1 MNDLY
6 CNNCGKKGHLYN
18 QCKIPITS
26 TGVVA
31 FRIHKKEIQFL
42 MIRRKE
48 TLGFIDFMRGKY
60 NIQNKDYIKNMIM
73 QMTNKEKELL
83 KTKTFPELWEKIW
96 GNCNISNQYKNEENS
111 SKDKFIQLKHGV
123 TFKDETYNLESII
136 DESNL
141 QHCWTEQ
148 EWGFPKGRRNF
159 QEKDFDCAIREFTE
173 ETGYPR
179 KSIHNVKNI
188 YPFEEIFTGSNY
200 KSYKHKYYLAYMNSE
215 ETLCTNKFQKS
226 EVDKMEWKNYDDC
239 MSVIRFY
246 NLEKKRVLTNI
257 YNTLKNFPLLHLN
270 LQN

>member
-1 MNDLY
+1 MN
-6 CNNCGKKGHLYN
+6 N
-18 QCKIPITS
+18 
-26 TGVVA
+26 VVVVGS
-31 FRIHKKEIQFL
+31 Q
-42 MIRRKE
+42 
-48 TLGFIDFMRGKY
+48 
-60 NIQNKDYIKNMIM
+60 
-73 QMTNKEKELL
+73 
-83 KTKTFPELWEKIW
+83 
-96 GNCNISNQYKNEENS
+96 
-111 SKDKFIQLKHGV
+111 
-123 TFKDETYNLESII
+123 
-136 DESNL
+136 
-141 QHCWTEQ
+141 
-148 EWGFPKGRRNF
+148 WGFPKGRRNF

>member
-6 CNNCGKKGHLYN
+6 CNNCGKRGHLYN

-31 FRIHKKEIQFL
+31 FRIYKKEIQFL

-60 NIQNKDYIKNMIM
+60 NLQNKEYIQNMIM
-73 QMTNKEKELL
+73 QMTDNEKELL
-83 KTKTFPELWEKIW
+83 KIKTFSELWEKIW

-111 SKDKFIQLKHGV
+111 SKDKFVQLKNGV
-123 TFKDETYNLESII
+123 TFKDETYSLASII
-136 DESNL
+136 DESNS

-148 EWGFPKGRRNF
+148 EWGFPKGRRNY

-179 KSIHNVKNI
+179 KSIHNIKNI

-200 KSYKHKYYLAYMNSE
+200 KSYKHKYYLAYMNSKD
-215 ETLCTNKFQKS
+215 TLYTNKFQKS
-226 EVDKMEWKNYDDC
+226 EVDKMEWKNYDEC
-239 MSVIRFY
+239 ISNIRFY

-257 YNTLKNFPLLHLN
+257 YNTLKHFPLLYLN